1 MMQLPEPVTLPI
13 SGKEASFRRLKGR
26 DLVNAERVQNVRDSE
41 KEYNLAL
48 LAARVLLDG
57 QQAILEQLLDMD
69 EEDLAAIM
77 DALAGSPVKESPQTA

>member
-1 MMQLPEPVTLPI
+1 MMQLPDPITLPI
-13 SGKEASFRRLKGR
+13 SGKVASFRRLKGR
-26 DLVNAERVQNVRDSE
+26 DLITAELVQTAKGSE

-57 QQAILEQLLDMD
+57 QQAILETMADMD

-77 DALAGSPVKESPQTA
+77 DALAGHEVKASPQTV